1 MMNHPDECNCED
13 CTRLY
18 MVERQEIDMEEESKT
33 IVPSSNTTL
42 CASPRLPQVNHPHD
56 CDCADCTF
64 LYMLL
69 PQETIDLEEDIIIV
83 PSSPTSS
90 TTTLYVSDSD
100 SDHQFSYDEELQ
112 ISNVDIFTKVQDVR
126 DIVEDIVPGLH
137 SPYSPIPSPYM
148 FPESN
153 HLALPNYMYGVDTPL
168 SPPPSP

>member
-1 MMNHPDECNCED
+1 MAKQEFFDES
-13 CTRLY
+13 
-18 MVERQEIDMEEESKT
+18 IDAGDGELFINLDAGNAEQQFFDES
-33 IVPSSNTTL
+33 IDAGNGEVVINVDAGD
-42 CASPRLPQVNHPHD
+42 ASPRLPQVNHPHD
-56 CDCADCTF
+56 CDCAECAF

-90 TTTLYVSDSD
+90 TTTVCVSDSD
-100 SDHQFSYDEELQ
+100 SDDQFSYDEELQ
-112 ISNVDIFTKVQDVR
+112 IN
-126 DIVEDIVPGLH
+126 EDIVPGLH

-168 SPPPSP
+168 SPPSSP